1 MSLKVIQG
9 FALIWL
15 FFSCNNAVRLPE
27 NTSAEVSDSSALIS
41 ESQSVEVSTTAQEMP
56 DSNAKVVLAVLGVM
70 QDGGRPHLGCEKS
83 CCAPETLQN
92 MNDFL
97 VVSLGIFDREH
108 AQGYMIEATPDF
120 VPQWRTFKGIFPE
133 ITLKTFGGIFL
144 THAHI
149 GHYLG
154 LAYLGKEAFNAH
166 GTPVY
171 AMPRMAEFLKNNGP
185 WSQLVDINN
194 IKIKE
199 INFGTSTTELNN
211 INVTPIQVPHRDEY
225 SETAGYI
232 IKGKNK
238 KALFIPDIDKVEKWD
253 RDLSQLAKEFDFLLI
268 DATFY
273 DSKEINRDISE
284 IPHPLVTETM
294 NLLIGLNK
302 ENRNKVYF
310 IHMNH
315 TNMMLDPNS
324 ELSKLITSKG
334 FNIARLGQKLYL

>member
-1 MSLKVIQG
+1 MIRVINLVT
-9 FALIWL
+9 FLI
-15 FFSCNNAVRLPE
+15 
-27 NTSAEVSDSSALIS
+27 IS
-41 ESQSVEVSTTAQEMP
+41 ISVNSQSEYIYILGNTQDAGLPHIGCQHPFCEDSFNIYEEHYSTSIA
-56 DSNAKVVLAVLGVM
+56 VVNSDLKKYIL
-70 QDGGRPHLGCEKS
+70 
-83 CCAPETLQN
+83 
-92 MNDFL
+92 F
-97 VVSLGIFDREH
+97 
-108 AQGYMIEATPDF
+108 EATPDI
-120 VPQWRTFKGIFPE
+120 TFQLNNLKKNIFDEFLLPE
-133 ITLKTFGGIFL
+133 SIYI

-149 GHYLG
+149 GHYTGLMYFGREALG
-154 LAYLGKEAFNAH
+154 AKDLMVKVL
-166 GTPVY
+166 
-171 AMPRMAEFLKNNGP
+171 PRMSNFLQNNGP

-199 INFGTSTTELNN
+199 INFGSSTKELAN
-211 INVTPIQVPHRDEY
+211 IDITPVKVPHRDEY

-238 KALFIPDIDKVEKWD
+238 KALFIPDIDKWEKWD

-284 IPHPLVTETM
+284 IPHPLVTETID
-294 NLLIGLNK
+294 LLSGLNT
-302 ENRNKVYF
+302 ENRSKVYF

>member
-1 MSLKVIQG
+1 
-9 FALIWL
+9 LIRVL
-15 FFSCNNAVRLPE
+15 NLVTF
-27 NTSAEVSDSSALIS
+27 LIIS
-41 ESQSVEVSTTAQEMP
+41 ISVNSQSEYIYILGNTQDAGLPHIGCQHPFCEDTFNVYEEHYTTSIA
-56 DSNAKVVLAVLGVM
+56 VVNSDLKKYIL
-70 QDGGRPHLGCEKS
+70 
-83 CCAPETLQN
+83 
-92 MNDFL
+92 F
-97 VVSLGIFDREH
+97 
-108 AQGYMIEATPDF
+108 EATPDI
-120 VPQWRTFKGIFPE
+120 TFQLNNLKKNIFDEFLLPE
-133 ITLKTFGGIFL
+133 SIYI

-149 GHYLG
+149 GHYTGLMYFGREALG
-154 LAYLGKEAFNAH
+154 AKDLMVRVL
-166 GTPVY
+166 
-171 AMPRMAEFLKNNGP
+171 PRMSNFLQNNGP

-199 INFGTSTTELNN
+199 INFGSSTKELTN
-211 INVTPIQVPHRDEY
+211 IYITPFQVPHRDEY

-238 KALFIPDIDKVEKWD
+238 KALFIPDIDKWEKWD
-253 RDLSQLAKEFDFLLI
+253 RDLSQIAKEFDFLLI

-284 IPHPLVTETM
+284 IPHPLVTETID
-294 NLLIGLNK
+294 LLSGLDL

-324 ELSKLITSKG
+324 ELSRLVLSKG

>member
-1 MSLKVIQG
+1 
-9 FALIWL
+9 LI
-15 FFSCNNAVRLPE
+15 RLL
-27 NTSAEVSDSSALIS
+27 NLVTFLIIS
-41 ESQSVEVSTTAQEMP
+41 ISVNSQSEYIYILGNTQDAGLPHIGCQHPFCEDSFNVYEEHYTTSIA
-56 DSNAKVVLAVLGVM
+56 VVNSDLKKYIL
-70 QDGGRPHLGCEKS
+70 
-83 CCAPETLQN
+83 
-92 MNDFL
+92 F
-97 VVSLGIFDREH
+97 
-108 AQGYMIEATPDF
+108 EATPDI
-120 VPQWRTFKGIFPE
+120 TFQLNNLKKNIFDEFLLPE
-133 ITLKTFGGIFL
+133 SIYI

-149 GHYLG
+149 GHYTGLMYFGREALG
-154 LAYLGKEAFNAH
+154 AKDQMVRVL
-166 GTPVY
+166 
-171 AMPRMAEFLKNNGP
+171 PRMSNFLQNNGP

-199 INFGTSTTELNN
+199 TNFGSSTKELAN
-211 INVTPIQVPHRDEY
+211 IDITPVQVPHRDEY

-238 KALFIPDIDKVEKWD
+238 KALFIPDIDKWEKWD

-294 NLLIGLNK
+294 NLLSGLNK

-324 ELSKLITSKG
+324 DLSKLVNSKG

>member
-1 MSLKVIQG
+1 MSN
-9 FALIWL
+9 F
-15 FFSCNNAVRLPE
+15 
-27 NTSAEVSDSSALIS
+27 
-41 ESQSVEVSTTAQEMP
+41 
-56 DSNAKVVLAVLGVM
+56 
-70 QDGGRPHLGCEKS
+70 
-83 CCAPETLQN
+83 LQ
-92 MNDFL
+92 
-97 VVSLGIFDREH
+97 
-108 AQGYMIEATPDF
+108 
-120 VPQWRTFKGIFPE
+120 
-133 ITLKTFGGIFL
+133 
-144 THAHI
+144 
-149 GHYLG
+149 
-154 LAYLGKEAFNAH
+154 
-166 GTPVY
+166 
-171 AMPRMAEFLKNNGP
+171 NNGP

-199 INFGTSTTELNN
+199 INFGSSTKELAN
-211 INVTPIQVPHRDEY
+211 IDITPVQVPHRDEY

-238 KALFIPDIDKVEKWD
+238 KALFIPDIDKWEKWD

-284 IPHPLVTETM
+284 IPHPLVTETID
-294 NLLIGLNK
+294 LLSGLSI

-324 ELSKLITSKG
+324 DLSKLVTSKG

>member
-1 MSLKVIQG
+1 MIRVLNLVT
-9 FALIWL
+9 FLI
-15 FFSCNNAVRLPE
+15 
-27 NTSAEVSDSSALIS
+27 IS
-41 ESQSVEVSTTAQEMP
+41 ISVNSQSEYIYILGNTQDAGLPHIGCQHPFCEDSFNVYEEHYTTSIA
-56 DSNAKVVLAVLGVM
+56 VVNSDLKKYIL
-70 QDGGRPHLGCEKS
+70 
-83 CCAPETLQN
+83 
-92 MNDFL
+92 F
-97 VVSLGIFDREH
+97 
-108 AQGYMIEATPDF
+108 EATPDI
-120 VPQWRTFKGIFPE
+120 TFQLNNLKQNIFDEFLLPE
-133 ITLKTFGGIFL
+133 SIYI

-149 GHYLG
+149 GHYTGLMYFGREALG
-154 LAYLGKEAFNAH
+154 AKDLMVRVL
-166 GTPVY
+166 
-171 AMPRMAEFLKNNGP
+171 PRMSYFLQNNGP

-199 INFGTSTTELNN
+199 INFGSSTKELAN
-211 INVTPIQVPHRDEY
+211 IDVTPVQVPHRDEY

-238 KALFIPDIDKVEKWD
+238 KALFIPDIDKWEKWD

-284 IPHPLVTETM
+284 IPHPLVMETID
-294 NLLIGLNK
+294 LLTGLST

-324 ELSKLITSKG
+324 DLSKLVTSKG